1 MALLYEDLAFSRR
14 APGGRPSKLFKN
26 GGVMDVA
33 VFVPQSPHPLP
44 MREGADRACR
54 RLVIKCH
61 DSSLGE
67 SALVDFRCTPFQLDS
82 AEGLSPASLDFWA
95 TYPRNRDLWG
105 SKRFYRWTYDKRSQN
120 DGAREDKSS
129 AVSETVDAGICKS

>member
-1 MALLYEDLAFSRR
+1 
-14 APGGRPSKLFKN
+14 
-26 GGVMDVA
+26 VT

-67 SALVDFRCTPFQLDS
+67 SALVDFRCTRFQLDS
-82 AEGLSPASLDFWA
+82 TEGPSPASLHFWA
-95 TYPRNRDLWG
+95 TYPRNPDLWG
-105 SKRFYRWTYDKRSQN
+105 PKRFYRWTYDKRSQN

-129 AVSETVDAGICKS
+129 AVSETVDAGIWKS